1 METVSWAPKHPL
13 NCKWLLRNS
22 LCSDH
27 IWITCHRHAV
37 KHRNTHFHTHGTT
50 TTAAAT
56 PRDSPENPPISLPNL
71 TCKRENPLYSLI
83 FSFSFFPLLAKRKD
97 DFSNLW
103 QPSLLQDLVQLK
115 TCGKPCGMFQ
125 MIPRCGLQTGLTH
138 SFPAQQQGGGIKEA
152 LPGESLSS
160 IKKLL
165 SLSVDF
171 CYFQSIKA
179 HWTVA

>member
-1 METVSWAPKHPL
+1 MSPL
-13 NCKWLLRNS
+13 NCKWPLRNS
-22 LCSDH
+22 FLSEC
-27 IWITCHRHAV
+27 IRITCHQHPRQ
-37 KHRNTHFHTHGTT
+37 HRNTHFHHTHTHT

-56 PRDSPENPPISLPNL
+56 HRDNLANPPTSLPNL
-71 TCKRENPLYSLI
+71 TCKREKPLYSLI
-83 FSFSFFPLLAKRKD
+83 FSFSFFPLLAEKKD

-103 QPSLLQDLVQLK
+103 QPSLSQDLVHLK

-125 MIPRCGLQTGLTH
+125 MIPRCGPQTGLTH
-138 SFPAQQQGGGIKEA
+138 SFPAQRQGGGINEA
-152 LPGESLSS
+152 LPRESLSN

-171 CYFQSIKA
+171 CYFQSIRA